1 MYTKNQI
8 KKAGKIFKSKDIP
21 EKIDLDDAINSLTYW
36 RSIHGQVLE
45 EIEDKILPFVLEVD
59 EKAIIAKRLKRTPSI
74 VRKLRRLNHIQ
85 LNSMQDIAGLRIIV
99 SSMFRVR
106 KLVKILKSNKFA
118 YELKLED
125 DYITN
130 PKSSGYRSFHLIFK
144 NNNLEI
150 PELDG
155 LLIEVQVRTLVQHA
169 WATAV
174 EIMGTYLNTQLKFN
188 EGQQKWLSYFALTS
202 NAFSFLEKTNSVPQY
217 SKLSE
222 IETYSQSIYEFNYN
236 LISEKLKAFSHI
248 SNIICENKELI
259 GKYNLI
265 LLNVKSKEV
274 EIKVFESKD
283 LGNANIEF
291 TNLERKHLNN
301 ENIQIALV
309 STKNIQELRN
319 AYPNYFLDTKM
330 FMKKMRIIKRKLSEL
345 KNLTPR

>member
-21 EKIDLDDAINSLTYW
+21 EKNDLDEAINSLTYW

-45 EIEDKILPFVLEVD
+45 DIEDKILPLVLQVD
-59 EKAIIAKRLKRTPSI
+59 EQAIIAKRLKRTPSI

-99 SSMFRVR
+99 SSMFKVR
-106 KLVKILKSNKFA
+106 KLVKILKSSKFE

-125 DYITN
+125 DYISK
-130 PKSSGYRSFHLIFK
+130 PKLSGYRSFHLIFK
-144 NNNLEI
+144 NSNIEY

-217 SKLSE
+217 NKLSE
-222 IETYSQSIYEFNYN
+222 IDTYSQSIYEFNYN
-236 LISEKLKAFSHI
+236 LISDKLKAFSHI
-248 SNIICENKELI
+248 SNVICENKELI

-283 LGNANIEF
+283 LDKANVEF

-301 ENIQIALV
+301 DNIQIALV

-330 FMKKMRIIKRKLSEL
+330 FMKKMNIIKRKLNKL
-345 KNLTPR
+345 KNLT